1 MMDKK
6 TITLN
11 LSEKEMRVLEQL
23 CEKKDMSKTSI
34 LKQSL
39 RLYQMVEGRIERG
52 EKIFFE
58 TDKKEKMELVLI

>member
-1 MMDKK
+1 MDKK

>member
-1 MMDKK
+1 MEKK

-11 LSEKEMRVLEQL
+11 LSDREMKVLEQL
-23 CEKKDMSKTSI
+23 CEKKDMSKTSL

-58 TDKKEKMELVLI
+58 SDKKEKMELVII

>member
-1 MMDKK
+1 MDKK

-11 LSEKEMRVLEQL
+11 LSEKEMNVLEQL
-23 CEKKDMSKTSI
+23 CEKKGMSKTSL

-52 EKIFFE
+52 EKIFFQS
-58 TDKKEKMELVLI
+58 DKMEKMELVII